1 MQKDSGKIYCII
13 RNKDGEDANT
23 RFTKILHFYFGTQ
36 FDKEIGNRIVILPGS
51 VLEKKLGLSNA
62 KFEEVINQ
70 ISTIINAAA
79 IVKHYGNEKKFKD
92 INVNLTQRIVDI
104 CKKYKKRFLHISSI
118 SVSGRDFVENNSE
131 QMATFAKIIYT
142 WDKI

>member
-1 MQKDSGKIYCII
+1 MRAG
-13 RNKDGEDANT
+13 
-23 RFTKILHFYFGTQ
+23 
-36 FDKEIGNRIVILPGS
+36 
-51 VLEKKLGLSNA
+51 
-62 KFEEVINQ
+62 
-70 ISTIINAAA
+70 A

-118 SVSGRDFVENNSE
+118 SVSGKRYSWKIT
-131 QMATFAKIIYT
+131 QSKWLLLQKIIYT